1 MEHTMHIH
9 IKNPYYE
16 KTCICCS
23 DYFFK
28 RQFLAAAGTHT
39 FYNIFTA
46 IFLLSEIQNLS
57 EKKWDWLFKEPTRNY
72 AYKRLFPLKVVLIVK
87 ASFIY
92 FQALS

>member
-16 KTCICCS
+16 KHAFAVVITFS
-23 DYFFK
+23 KDSFW
-28 RQFLAAAGTHT
+28 QLQALTL